1 MKNIKNISIKSFLA
15 ERGMF
20 PTKENNRNGMYLSP
34 LRSERTPSFSVD
46 YEKNLWHDFGLGVG
60 GSIVDLVMQLDGCT
74 VAEAFVKLEDNNCTF
89 EYTAPTHSPKPT
101 NPAITIIEV
110 KPLQN
115 PYLLAYLRGRAI
127 DIEIARVHCREV
139 YYSINDK
146 RYYAIGFKNDKGGWE
161 LRNEYFK
168 GGNSPKEIT
177 SNINLDSDCY
187 VFEGFMDFLSHL
199 TIQKSKGVHQFD
211 SDYFVL
217 NSVSNLSDNVIR
229 HISHYEN
236 VHLFFDNDSAGQK
249 SKELLIQHLKGNLID
264 YSSMYAEHNDL
275 NDYLKHLQQKPQS
288 NQPMKRSR
296 GLKL

>member
-1 MKNIKNISIKSFLA
+1 MTYIKNINIKGFLS
-15 ERGMF
+15 ERGIN
-20 PTKENNRNGMYLSP
+20 PAIERAEYGMYLSP
-34 LRSERTPSFSVD
+34 LRAERTPSFKVD
-46 YEKNLWHDFGLGVG
+46 YNMNVWYDFGLGEG
-60 GSIVDLVMQLDGCT
+60 GSIVDLVARLDNCSIGEAFAKLDGGN
-74 VAEAFVKLEDNNCTF
+74 FS
-89 EYTAPTHSPKPT
+89 YQPIQRTAQPKPT
-101 NPAITIIEV
+101 QSSIIIDDV
-110 KPLQN
+110 KPLHN
-115 PYLLAYLRGRAI
+115 IHLIDYLKSRAI
-127 DIEIARVHCREV
+127 DIEVAKAYCKEVH
-139 YYSINDK
+139 YIINGK

-217 NSVSNLSDNVIR
+217 NSVSNLSDSVIR

-236 VHLFFDNDSAGQK
+236 VHLFFDNDSVGQK
-249 SKELLIQHLKGNLID
+249 SKEILIQHLKGNSID

-275 NDYLKHLQQKPQS
+275 NDYLKHLQLKPHR